1 MPAAAESPEQ
11 FDLALGD
18 AHLGVDQARPVGDQA
33 ALAVEQLEGI
43 EGAGAIVAARQPVG
57 VALLVEGTL
66 EVGTPLALAGIQR
79 QGTLD
84 LAQGA
89 EHRSVEAR
97 QGGVALCRCAV
108 QAASCAFPVGEAPAQ
123 QRAGRVGQ
131 RAAAAEAGE
140 GHCGGFGAD
149 GEADARVQLGFGQRA
164 PGEEHC
170 TMAETHRL
178 QIGSL
183 RSDVAL
189 TLHTYHAARIWTGRQ
204 KSDAKHS
211 ILGLSGFCAYV
222 NRMHRGAAQD
232 DPYSDWWLVQI
243 EEKVESCQAALKA
256 IDQRLDD
263 VMAKLPA
270 TLDISENLSVTPVKV
285 PLFISNPLGFKAVY
299 LLTNYDELARRIL
312 LAQHVGLVGRRDMEV
327 WLDEGASVLRSLFGL
342 AQSYQFTGATRD
354 DFAANNARAEAAR
367 KMYEK
372 FGEIPQ
378 DILEG
383 SRRSNFAPPITR
395 GRSDGDADD
404 DADRVELED

>member
-1 MPAAAESPEQ
+1 
-11 FDLALGD
+11 
-18 AHLGVDQARPVGDQA
+18 
-33 ALAVEQLEGI
+33 
-43 EGAGAIVAARQPVG
+43 
-57 VALLVEGTL
+57 
-66 EVGTPLALAGIQR
+66 
-79 QGTLD
+79 
-84 LAQGA
+84 
-89 EHRSVEAR
+89 
-97 QGGVALCRCAV
+97 
-108 QAASCAFPVGEAPAQ
+108 
-123 QRAGRVGQ
+123 
-131 RAAAAEAGE
+131 
-140 GHCGGFGAD
+140 
-149 GEADARVQLGFGQRA
+149 
-164 PGEEHC
+164 
-170 TMAETHRL
+170 MAETHRL

-270 TLDISENLSVTPVKV
+270 TLDISQNLSVTPVKV

-342 AQSYQFTGATRD
+342 AQSYQFSGATRD

-378 DILEG
+378 EILEG
-383 SRRSNFAPPITR
+383 TRRSNFAPPITR
-395 GRSDGDADD
+395 GRSDSDADD
-404 DADRVELED
+404 DADRVGLED